1 MDIAT
6 IVGFLLM
13 AVVLSW
19 AMIVSGGFALYY
31 DLASIVLVFGGMIA
45 AIFIGFPMSAVKS
58 VFGVLKKTLIYP
70 LPSPLEEIERM
81 AEFSVLA
88 RREGLLSLE
97 QRIKDVK
104 DPFLYKGVML
114 VVDGF
119 AAESVREILEID
131 LDNMKD
137 RHGNAKKVVDGLS
150 AYAPAFGMIGTLV
163 GLVAMLANLN
173 DPSTI
178 GSGMAVALLTTYYG
192 AVLAN
197 GIFIPLAGKLEMK
210 CKQEALL
217 RTIMIE
223 GVLSLQAGDKP
234 QVMREKLKAF
244 LSPSLRKLAAA
255 KESSKEGAKEAAKSG

>member
-6 IVGFLLM
+6 IVGFVIM
-13 AVVLSW
+13 TSVLSW
-19 AMIVSGGFALYY
+19 VMLASGGFGLYY
-31 DLASIVLVFGGMIA
+31 DLPSIILVFGGMIA
-45 AIFIGFPMSAVKS
+45 ALFIAFPMSAMKS
-58 VFGVLKKTLIYP
+58 LFGVMKKAIVYP

-97 QRIKDVK
+97 QKIKDVK

-131 LDNMKD
+131 LEGMKE
-137 RHGNAKKVVDGLS
+137 RHGLAKKVVDGMS
-150 AYAPAFGMIGTLV
+150 SYAPAFGMIGTLV
-163 GLVAMLANLN
+163 GLVGMLANLN

-178 GSGMAVALLTTYYG
+178 GGSMAVALLTTYYG

-197 GIFIPLAGKLEMK
+197 AVFIPMSGKLEFK
-210 CKQEALL
+210 CKQEALV

-223 GVLSLQAGDKP
+223 GIISLQAGDKP
-234 QVMREKLKAF
+234 QVMREKLRAF
-244 LSPSLRKLAAA
+244 LSPALRKAAAA
-255 KESSKEGAKEAAKSG
+255 KEAAKEPAKEAAKSG